1 MAGPAGTLGPMSPLD
16 GLKYDD
22 NGLIP
27 AIIQDHAN
35 GEVLMMAWMNRASI
49 ERTLETG
56 LCTYWSRSR
65 QKFWVKG
72 ETSGHLQHVKRI
84 SVDCDQDVLLI
95 QVDQTGAACHENY
108 RSCFF
113 RDMDGDGLTVNAERM
128 EIA

>member
-1 MAGPAGTLGPMSPLD
+1 MSTFLD
-16 GLKYDD
+16 DLKFDA
-22 NGLIP
+22 NCLIP

-35 GEVLMMAWMNRASI
+35 GEVLMMAWMNKESLAQTI
-49 ERTLETG
+49 ETT

-72 ETSGHLQHVKRI
+72 ETSGHVQHVKSI

-95 QVDQTGAACHENY
+95 KIDQVGAACHENY

-113 RDMDGDGLTVNAERM
+113 RDIVEGELVTNATRLE
-128 EIA
+128 E